1 MKYYIV
7 AGEASGDLHGS
18 NLMKALKERDSEAN
32 FRFWGGDLM
41 QAVGGEL
48 IKHYREMAFMGFFEV
63 ATHLRQVLNN
73 IKVCEIDI
81 LLYEPDV
88 LILIDYPGFNLRIAE
103 FAHEHGI
110 NVIYYI
116 SPQVWAWKKSRIHKI
131 KRCVDE
137 MIVILPFEKEF
148 YEKHGVPVHF
158 VGHPLLDAIDK
169 DIRESETVINFRK
182 HNQLDER
189 DIIAILPGSRKQEIV
204 KMLPV
209 MLEVATQYPQYQF
222 IVSGVN
228 WQPQTLYEKYLK
240 GTNIKIVYDQTYPLL
255 LNAKSALVTSGTA
268 TLETALLG
276 TPQVVCYK
284 GSTISYIIAKQLIKG
299 INYISLVNLILD
311 KPAVVELIQY
321 EMNAKRLAQE
331 FEKITFDEQ
340 NIQRMKAD
348 YAKLHHLLA
357 DSHASDNAAEV
368 IYRSFQL
375 QQNYS

>member
-18 NLMKALKERDSEAN
+18 NLMKALKERDDEAD

-41 QAVGGEL
+41 QSVGGEL
-48 IKHYREMAFMGFFEV
+48 IKHYKEMAFMGFFEV

-73 IKVCEIDI
+73 IKVCEVDI

-110 NVIYYI
+110 KVIYYI
-116 SPQVWAWKKSRIHKI
+116 SPQVWAWKKNRIHKI

-148 YEKHGVPVHF
+148 YEKHQVPVHF

-169 DIRESETVINFRK
+169 DIRKSEAVTDFRQR
-182 HNQLDER
+182 NNLDER
-189 DIIAILPGSRKQEIV
+189 EIVAILPGSRKQEID

-240 GTNIKIVYDQTYPLL
+240 KTNIKIVYDQTYPLL

-284 GSTISYIIAKQLIKG
+284 GSAISYIIAKHLIKG
-299 INYISLVNLILD
+299 ISYISLVNLILD

-321 EMNAKRLAQE
+321 DMNAKRLSEE

-348 YAKLHHLLA
+348 YANLHHLLA
-357 DSHASDNAAEV
+357 DSHASANAAEV
-368 IYRSFQL
+368 ITKFTKS
-375 QQNYS
+375 QNS

>member
-18 NLMKALKERDSEAN
+18 NLMKALKECDSEAN

-110 NVIYYI
+110 KVIYYI

-148 YEKHGVPVHF
+148 YERHGVPVHF

-209 MLEVATQYPQYQF
+209 MLEVTTQYPQYQF

-348 YAKLHHLLA
+348 YANLHHLLA

-375 QQNYS
+375 

>member
-18 NLMKALKERDSEAN
+18 NLMKAIKERDGEAD

-41 QAVGGEL
+41 QSVGGEL
-48 IKHYREMAFMGFFEV
+48 IKHYKEMAFMGFFEV

-73 IKVCEIDI
+73 IKVCEVDI

-110 NVIYYI
+110 KVIYYI
-116 SPQVWAWKKSRIHKI
+116 SPQVWAWKKNRIHKI

-148 YEKHGVPVHF
+148 YEKHQVPVHF

-169 DIRESETVINFRK
+169 DIRKSEAVTDFRQR
-182 HNQLDER
+182 NNLDER
-189 DIIAILPGSRKQEIV
+189 EIVAILPGSRKQEID

-240 GTNIKIVYDQTYPLL
+240 KTNIKIVYDQTYPLL

-284 GSTISYIIAKQLIKG
+284 GSAISYIIAKHLIKG
-299 INYISLVNLILD
+299 ISYISLVNLILD

-321 EMNAKRLAQE
+321 DMNAKRLSEE

-340 NIQRMKAD
+340 NIQRIKAD
-348 YAKLHHLLA
+348 YANLHHLLA
-357 DSHASDNAAEV
+357 DSHASANAAEV
-368 IYRSFQL
+368 ITKFTKS
-375 QQNYS
+375 QNS

>member
-18 NLMKALKERDSEAN
+18 NLMKALKERDGEAD

-41 QAVGGEL
+41 QSVGGEL
-48 IKHYREMAFMGFFEV
+48 IKHYKEMAFMGFFEV

-73 IKVCEIDI
+73 IKVCEVDI

-110 NVIYYI
+110 KVIYYI
-116 SPQVWAWKKSRIHKI
+116 SPQVWAWKKNRIHKI

-148 YEKHGVPVHF
+148 YEKHQVPVHF

-169 DIRESETVINFRK
+169 DIRKSEAVTDFRQR
-182 HNQLDER
+182 NNLDER
-189 DIIAILPGSRKQEIV
+189 EIVAILPGSRKQEID

-240 GTNIKIVYDQTYPLL
+240 KTNIKIVYDQTYPLL

-284 GSTISYIIAKQLIKG
+284 GSAISYIIAKHLIKG
-299 INYISLVNLILD
+299 ISYISLVNLILD

-321 EMNAKRLAQE
+321 DMNAKRLSEE

-348 YAKLHHLLA
+348 YANLHHLLA
-357 DSHASDNAAEV
+357 DSHASANAAEV
-368 IYRSFQL
+368 ITKFTKS
-375 QQNYS
+375 QNS

>member
-18 NLMKALKERDSEAN
+18 NLMKALKERDGEAD

-41 QAVGGEL
+41 QSVGGEL
-48 IKHYREMAFMGFFEV
+48 IKHYKEMAFMGFFEV

-73 IKVCEIDI
+73 IKVCEVDI

-110 NVIYYI
+110 KVIYYI
-116 SPQVWAWKKSRIHKI
+116 SPQVWAWKKNRIHKI

-148 YEKHGVPVHF
+148 YEKHQVPVHF

-169 DIRESETVINFRK
+169 DIRESEAVTDFRQR
-182 HNQLDER
+182 NNLDER
-189 DIIAILPGSRKQEIV
+189 EIVAILPGSRKQEID

-240 GTNIKIVYDQTYPLL
+240 KTNIKIVYDQTYPLL

-284 GSTISYIIAKQLIKG
+284 GSAISYIIAKHLIKG
-299 INYISLVNLILD
+299 ISYISLVNLILD

-321 EMNAKRLAQE
+321 DMNAKRLSEE

-348 YAKLHHLLA
+348 YANLHHLLA
-357 DSHASDNAAEV
+357 DSHASANAAEV
-368 IYRSFQL
+368 ITKFTKS
-375 QQNYS
+375 QNS

>member
-18 NLMKALKERDSEAN
+18 NLMKALRERDSQAE

-41 QAVGGEL
+41 EAVGGEM
-48 IKHYREMAFMGFFEV
+48 IKHYKDMAFMGFLEV
-63 ATHLRQVLNN
+63 ALHLRQVLNN
-73 IKVCEIDI
+73 IKICEIDL

-110 NVIYYI
+110 KVVYYI
-116 SPQVWAWKKSRIHKI
+116 SPQVWAWKKNRIHKI

-148 YEKHGVPVHF
+148 YEKHLVPVHF
-158 VGHPLLDAIDK
+158 VGHPLLDAIDSN
-169 DIRESETVINFRK
+169 IRESEAVTDFRQR
-182 HNQLDER
+182 NDLDER
-189 DIIAILPGSRKQEIV
+189 EIVAILPGSRKQEID

-209 MLEVATQYPQYQF
+209 MLDVAQHYPQFQF
-222 IVSGVN
+222 VVSGVN
-228 WQPQTLYEKYLK
+228 WQPQSLYDKYLK
-240 GTNIKIVYDQTYPLL
+240 NNNIKLVFDQTYPLV

-284 GSTISYIIAKQLIKG
+284 GSAVSYVIAKHLIKG
-299 INYISLVNLILD
+299 ISYISLVNLILD
-311 KPAVVELIQY
+311 KPAVTELIQY
-321 EMNAKRLAQE
+321 EMNTKRLSEE
-331 FEKITFDEQ
+331 FEKIAFDEE
-340 NIQRMKAD
+340 NIQRMKDD
-348 YAKLHHLLA
+348 YTHLHHLLA
-357 DSHASDNAAEV
+357 DSHASANAAEV
-368 IYRSFQL
+368 ITSFL
-375 QQNYS
+375 KS

>member
-110 NVIYYI
+110 KVIYYI

-148 YEKHGVPVHF
+148 YERHGVPVHF

-209 MLEVATQYPQYQF
+209 MLEVTTQYPQYQF

-348 YAKLHHLLA
+348 YANLHHLLA

-375 QQNYS
+375 

>member
-18 NLMKALKERDSEAN
+18 NLMKALKERDGEAD

-41 QAVGGEL
+41 QSVGGEL
-48 IKHYREMAFMGFFEV
+48 IKHYKEMAFMGFFEV

-73 IKVCEIDI
+73 IKVCEVDI

-110 NVIYYI
+110 KVIYYI
-116 SPQVWAWKKSRIHKI
+116 SPQVWAWKKNRIHKI

-148 YEKHGVPVHF
+148 YEKHQVPVHF

-169 DIRESETVINFRK
+169 DIRKSEAVTDFRQR
-182 HNQLDER
+182 NNLDER
-189 DIIAILPGSRKQEIV
+189 EIVAILPGSRKQEID

-240 GTNIKIVYDQTYPLL
+240 KTNIKIVYDQTYPLL

-284 GSTISYIIAKQLIKG
+284 GSAISYIIAKHLIKG
-299 INYISLVNLILD
+299 ISYISLVNLILD

-321 EMNAKRLAQE
+321 DMNAKRLSEE

-348 YAKLHHLLA
+348 YAHLHHLLA
-357 DSHASDNAAEV
+357 DSHASANAAEV
-368 IYRSFQL
+368 ITKFTKS
-375 QQNYS
+375 QNS

>member
-18 NLMKALKERDSEAN
+18 NLMKALKERDGEAD

-41 QAVGGEL
+41 QSVGGEL
-48 IKHYREMAFMGFFEV
+48 IKHYKEMAFMGFFEV

-73 IKVCEIDI
+73 IKVCEVDI

-110 NVIYYI
+110 KVIYYI
-116 SPQVWAWKKSRIHKI
+116 SPQVWAWKKNRIHKI

-148 YEKHGVPVHF
+148 YEKHQVPVHF

-169 DIRESETVINFRK
+169 DIRKSEAVTDFRQR
-182 HNQLDER
+182 NNLDER
-189 DIIAILPGSRKQEIV
+189 EIVAILPGSRKQEID

-240 GTNIKIVYDQTYPLL
+240 KTNIKIVYDQTYPLL

-284 GSTISYIIAKQLIKG
+284 GSAISYIIAKHLIKG
-299 INYISLVNLILD
+299 ISYISLVNLILD

-321 EMNAKRLAQE
+321 DMNAKRLSEELEHQALGT
-331 FEKITFDEQ
+331 K
-340 NIQRMKAD
+340 
-348 YAKLHHLLA
+348 H
-357 DSHASDNAAEV
+357 
-368 IYRSFQL
+368 
-375 QQNYS
+375 

>member
-18 NLMKALKERDSEAN
+18 NLMKALKERDGEAD

-41 QAVGGEL
+41 QSVGGEL
-48 IKHYREMAFMGFFEV
+48 IKHYKEMAFMGFFEV

-73 IKVCEIDI
+73 IKVCEVDI

-110 NVIYYI
+110 KVIYYI
-116 SPQVWAWKKSRIHKI
+116 SPQVWAWKKNRIHKI

-148 YEKHGVPVHF
+148 YEKHQVPVHF

-169 DIRESETVINFRK
+169 DIRKSEAVTDFCQRN
-182 HNQLDER
+182 NLDER
-189 DIIAILPGSRKQEIV
+189 EIVAILPGSRKQEID

-240 GTNIKIVYDQTYPLL
+240 KTNIKIVYDQTYPLL

-284 GSTISYIIAKQLIKG
+284 GSAISYIIAKHLIKG
-299 INYISLVNLILD
+299 ISYISLVNLILD

-321 EMNAKRLAQE
+321 DMNAKRLSEE

-348 YAKLHHLLA
+348 YANLHHLLA
-357 DSHASDNAAEV
+357 DSHASANAAEV
-368 IYRSFQL
+368 ITKFTKS
-375 QQNYS
+375 QNS

>member
-18 NLMKALKERDSEAN
+18 NLMKALKERDAEAD

-41 QAVGGEL
+41 QSVGGEL
-48 IKHYREMAFMGFFEV
+48 IKHYKEMAFMGFFEV

-73 IKVCEIDI
+73 IKVCEVDI

-110 NVIYYI
+110 KVIYYI
-116 SPQVWAWKKSRIHKI
+116 SPQVWAWKKNRIHKI

-148 YEKHGVPVHF
+148 YEKHQVPVHF

-169 DIRESETVINFRK
+169 DIRKSEAVTDFRQR
-182 HNQLDER
+182 NNLDER
-189 DIIAILPGSRKQEIV
+189 EIVAILPGSRKQEID

-240 GTNIKIVYDQTYPLL
+240 KTNIKIVYDQTYPLL

-284 GSTISYIIAKQLIKG
+284 GSAISYIIAKHLIKG
-299 INYISLVNLILD
+299 ISYISLVNLILD

-321 EMNAKRLAQE
+321 DMNAKRLSEE

-348 YAKLHHLLA
+348 YANLHHLLA
-357 DSHASDNAAEV
+357 DSHASANAAEV
-368 IYRSFQL
+368 ITKFTKT
-375 QQNYS
+375 QNS

>member
-1 MKYYIV
+1 MKYYLV

-18 NLMKALKERDSEAN
+18 NLMKALKKRDQEAE

-41 QAVGGEL
+41 QAVGGEM
-48 IKHYREMAFMGFFEV
+48 IKHYRDMAFMGFIEV
-63 ATHLRQVLNN
+63 AMHLRQVLNN

-81 LLYEPDV
+81 LMYEPDV

-110 NVIYYI
+110 KVVYYI
-116 SPQVWAWKKSRIHKI
+116 SPQVWAWKKNRIHKI

-137 MIVILPFEKEF
+137 MIVILPFEEKF
-148 YEKHGVPVHF
+148 YEEHGVPVHF

-169 DIRESETVINFRK
+169 DIAQSDAVKQFRQR
-182 HNQLDER
+182 NNLDER
-189 DIIAILPGSRKQEIV
+189 EIVALLPGSRKQEID

-209 MLEVATQYPQYQF
+209 MLEVAKQYPQFQF
-222 IVSGVN
+222 VVSGVK
-228 WQPQTLYEKYLK
+228 WQPQSLYDKYLK
-240 GTNIKIVYDQTYPLL
+240 NNNLPIVFDETYPLV
-255 LNAKSALVTSGTA
+255 LNAKAALVTSGTA

-284 GSTISYIIAKQLIKG
+284 GTAISYVIAKHLIKG

-311 KPAVVELIQY
+311 RPAVCELIQY
-321 EMNAKRLAQE
+321 DMNRQRLAEE
-331 FEKITFDEQ
+331 FEKIVFDGEPR
-340 NIQRMKAD
+340 QRMITD
-348 YAKLHHLLA
+348 YAELHHLLA

-368 IYRSFQL
+368 IVG
-375 QQNYS
+375 

>member
-110 NVIYYI
+110 KVIYYI

-169 DIRESETVINFRK
+169 DIRKSETVINFRK

-209 MLEVATQYPQYQF
+209 MLEVTTQYPQYQF

-375 QQNYS
+375 

>member
-1 MKYYIV
+1 MNYYIV

-18 NLMKALKERDSEAN
+18 NLMKALKERDAEAD

-48 IKHYREMAFMGFFEV
+48 IKHYKEMAFMGFFEV
-63 ATHLRQVLNN
+63 VTHLRQVLNN
-73 IKVCEIDI
+73 IKVCEVDI

-110 NVIYYI
+110 KVIYYI
-116 SPQVWAWKKSRIHKI
+116 SPQVWAWKKNRIYKI

-137 MIVILPFEKEF
+137 MMVILPFEKEF
-148 YEKHGVPVHF
+148 YEKHQVPVHF

-169 DIRESETVINFRK
+169 NIGQSEAVTDFRQHNDLDHRE
-182 HNQLDER
+182 
-189 DIIAILPGSRKQEIV
+189 IIAILPGSRKQEIV

-209 MLEVATQYPQYQF
+209 MLEVAAQYPQYQF

-228 WQPQTLYEKYLK
+228 WQPKSLYEKYLK
-240 GTNIKIVYDQTYPLL
+240 DPNVKIVYDQTYPLL

-276 TPQVVCYK
+276 IPQVVCYK
-284 GSTISYIIAKQLIKG
+284 GSYISYIIAKQLIKG
-299 INYISLVNLILD
+299 INFISLVNLILD

-321 EMNAKRLAQE
+321 DMNFKRLSEE
-331 FEKITFDEQ
+331 FERITFDEE
-340 NIQRMKAD
+340 NIRRMKED
-348 YAKLHHLLA
+348 YANLHHLLA
-357 DSHASDNAAEV
+357 DSHASANAAEV
-368 IYRSFQL
+368 IYRSL
-375 QQNYS
+375 TTSV

>member
-18 NLMKALKERDSEAN
+18 NLMKALKERDGEAD

-41 QAVGGEL
+41 QSVGGEL
-48 IKHYREMAFMGFFEV
+48 IKHYKEMAFMGFFEV

-73 IKVCEIDI
+73 IKVCEVDI

-110 NVIYYI
+110 KVIYYI
-116 SPQVWAWKKSRIHKI
+116 SPQVWAWKKNRIHKI

-148 YEKHGVPVHF
+148 YEKHQVPVHF

-169 DIRESETVINFRK
+169 DIRKSEAVTDFRQR
-182 HNQLDER
+182 NNLDER
-189 DIIAILPGSRKQEIV
+189 EIVAILPGSRKQEID

-209 MLEVATQYPQYQF
+209 MLEVATQYLQYQF

-240 GTNIKIVYDQTYPLL
+240 KTNIKIVYDQTYPLL

-284 GSTISYIIAKQLIKG
+284 GSAISYIIAKHLIKG
-299 INYISLVNLILD
+299 ISYISLVNLILD

-321 EMNAKRLAQE
+321 DMNAKRLSEE

-348 YAKLHHLLA
+348 YANLHHLLA
-357 DSHASDNAAEV
+357 DSHASANAAEV
-368 IYRSFQL
+368 ITKFTKS
-375 QQNYS
+375 QNS

>member
-18 NLMKALKERDSEAN
+18 NLMKALKERDAEAD

-41 QAVGGEL
+41 QSVGGEL
-48 IKHYREMAFMGFFEV
+48 IKHYKEMAFMGFFEV

-73 IKVCEIDI
+73 IKVCEVDI

-110 NVIYYI
+110 KVIYYI
-116 SPQVWAWKKSRIHKI
+116 SPQVWAWKKNRIHKI

-148 YEKHGVPVHF
+148 YEKHQVPVHF

-169 DIRESETVINFRK
+169 DIRKSEAVTDFRQR
-182 HNQLDER
+182 NNLDER
-189 DIIAILPGSRKQEIV
+189 EIVAILPGSRKQEIV

-209 MLEVATQYPQYQF
+209 MLEVATQYSQYQF

-240 GTNIKIVYDQTYPLL
+240 ETHIKIVYDQTYPLL

-284 GSTISYIIAKQLIKG
+284 GSAISYIIAKHLIKG
-299 INYISLVNLILD
+299 ISYISLVNLILD

-321 EMNAKRLAQE
+321 DMNAKRLSEE

-348 YAKLHHLLA
+348 YANLHHLLA
-357 DSHASDNAAEV
+357 DSHASANAAEV
-368 IYRSFQL
+368 ITKFTKS
-375 QQNYS
+375 QNS